1 MKEERLNQ
9 DHKIVLVM
17 GNGFDLDLGLKTS
30 YKSFIDSTYFKERL
44 KKESNIGDDSNV
56 FSYLYE
62 KIGLKQ
68 WIDIEQELL
77 TLATLKKK
85 VRNHKGNLV
94 DGLNKANIDLEYT
107 FDCLLT
113 ELCNYLQSLDY
124 NNIKINSTALKI
136 LKAVVSYPNSEIISY
151 NYTDIMRLAPIIKT
165 AIDCPIEYVHGSL
178 RDRSIILGFQDDV
191 EIDKSF
197 CFMIKSF
204 NPNFRSHNVRAK
216 LLDADEIIF
225 FGHSLGSTDY
235 HYFEDLFRYQSQPD
249 KANQN
254 LVLRIFTYDENAR
267 RDILFQLRKMNNK
280 RTDMIYELCDFEI
293 YRTESG
299 VDEYKIT
306 KYLEGLVNRISMLQP
321 IPPVLPV

>member
-1 MKEERLNQ
+1 
-9 DHKIVLVM
+9 M

-165 AIDCPIEYVHGSL
+165 AIDCPIEYVQGSL

-306 KYLEGLVNRISMLQP
+306 KYLEELVNRISMLQP

>member
-1 MKEERLNQ
+1 
-9 DHKIVLVM
+9 M

-77 TLATLKKK
+77 TLATLKKE
-85 VRNHKGNLV
+85 VRNFEGHLV
-94 DGLNKANIDLEYT
+94 KVLNEAKFELEYT
-107 FDCLLT
+107 FEHLLT
-113 ELCNYLQSLDY
+113 ELCNYLRSLDY
-124 NNIKINSTALKI
+124 NNIKTNSTALKI
-136 LKAVVSYPNSEIISY
+136 LKAVVSYSNSEIISY

-165 AIDCPIEYVHGSL
+165 AIDCPIEYVHGNL

-235 HYFEDLFRYQSQPD
+235 HYFEDLFRFQSQPD
-249 KANQN
+249 RANQN
-254 LVLRIFTYDENAR
+254 LILRIFTYDEDAR

-293 YRTESG
+293 YRTEPG

-306 KYLEGLVNRISMLQP
+306 KYLEELVNRISMLQSVP
-321 IPPVLPV
+321 TVFPV

>member
-1 MKEERLNQ
+1 
-9 DHKIVLVM
+9 M

-30 YKSFIDSTYFKERL
+30 YKSFIDSTYFQERL
-44 KKESNIGDDSNV
+44 KKESNISDDSNV

-62 KIGLKQ
+62 KIGLQQ

-94 DGLNKANIDLEYT
+94 DGLNKANIELEYT

-124 NNIKINSTALKI
+124 NNIKTNSTALKI
-136 LKAVVSYPNSEIISY
+136 LKAVVSYSNSEIISY
-151 NYTDIMRLAPIIKT
+151 NYTDIMRLTPIIKT
-165 AIDCPIEYVHGSL
+165 AIDCPIEYVHGNL

-254 LVLRIFTYDENAR
+254 LILRIFTYDENAR

-293 YRTESG
+293 YRTKPG

-306 KYLEGLVNRISMLQP
+306 KYLGELVNRISMLQSVP
-321 IPPVLPV
+321 TVFPV